1 MTKSIVARLRERI
14 AEMREAQRNGYF
26 HHSFSLKLV
35 INLDDIA
42 ALLDIVEAVAEVEP
56 WNDRRYCRYCGRAEW
71 EHEALH
77 SLDCP
82 YRRAREMCGKG
93 DD

>member
-1 MTKSIVARLRERI
+1 MTKSVVARLR
-14 AEMREAQRNGYF
+14 ALAQP
-26 HHSFSLKLV
+26 
-35 INLDDIA
+35 A
-42 ALLDIVEAVAEVEP
+42 ADPLNEEHRDGSVFLTLLDIVEAVAEVEP

-93 DD
+93 DG